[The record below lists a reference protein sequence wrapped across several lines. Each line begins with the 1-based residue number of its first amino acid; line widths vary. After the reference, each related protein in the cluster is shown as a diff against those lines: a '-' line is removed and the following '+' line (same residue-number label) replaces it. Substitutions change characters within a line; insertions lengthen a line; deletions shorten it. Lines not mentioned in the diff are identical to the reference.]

1 MIDPRL
7 TRLRAGV
14 TGGDDSDEIPPT
26 GFLQHQ
32 WAAAVA
38 LKVKRRRAHG
48 MMNEITGD
56 GDSSFKQYAPTMTKP
71 LYLTRVLAAAA
82 ITGAHHLV
90 INDDVDAIGSMPSL
104 AEAIIDHGH
113 VHCLQRLGSQ
123 SGT

>member
-7 TRLRAGV
+7 TWLRAGV
-14 TGGDDSDEIPPT
+14 TSGDDADEIPPT

-38 LKVKRRRAHG
+38 LKIKKHRARE

-56 GDSSFKQYAPTMTKP
+56 GDSSFKQYAPMMTKA

-82 ITGAHHLV
+82 VTGAHHLV

-113 VHCLQRLGSQ
+113 VHCLQRLGS
-123 SGT
+123 